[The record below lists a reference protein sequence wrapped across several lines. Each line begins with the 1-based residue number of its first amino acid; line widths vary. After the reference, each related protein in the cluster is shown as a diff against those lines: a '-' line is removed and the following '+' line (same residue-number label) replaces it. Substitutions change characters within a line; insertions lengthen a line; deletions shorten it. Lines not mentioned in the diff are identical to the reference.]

1 VAAGQSWKNG
11 TPTNLKHFG
20 KLMWQKCEAV
30 VFIFKFLMFHQ
41 KQRSATR
48 GFSQICT
55 NPIIPNLYETNREVQ
70 NLGILLHIGDQPFE
84 PTSLI

>member
-1 VAAGQSWKNG
+1 
-11 TPTNLKHFG
+11 
-20 KLMWQKCEAV
+20 MWQKCEAV

-41 KQRSATR
+41 KQRSAAR
-48 GFSQICT
+48 VFSKSVQICT
-55 NPIIPNLYETNREVQ
+55 NPIIPNLYKTNREVQ